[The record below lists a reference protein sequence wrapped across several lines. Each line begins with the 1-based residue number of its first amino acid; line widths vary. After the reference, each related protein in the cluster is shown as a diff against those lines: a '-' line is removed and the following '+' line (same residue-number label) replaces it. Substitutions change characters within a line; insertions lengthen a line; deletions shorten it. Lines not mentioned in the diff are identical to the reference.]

1 MTNSR
6 SLIDGTVVLSDSPE
20 WLAECEARHILSLGS
35 LARETFY
42 SFATKM
48 RGDAAAVELKERV
61 AKIEP
66 HYVLGLGSRDLR
78 AAYLD
83 RVRSNFGEERAIVLE
98 HAVRELWRAKKRD
111 VSNVE

>member
-6 SLIDGTVVLSDSPE
+6 SLIDGTIVLSDSPE

-48 RGDAAAVELKERV
+48 RGDAAVVELVARV

-66 HYVLGLGSRDLR
+66 HYVLKLASRELR

-83 RVRSNFGEERAIVLE
+83 RVRASSIERAESLE
-98 HAVRELWRAKKRD
+98 RAVRELWKSQKAE
-111 VSNVE
+111 VASA